1 MKKGTFAIT
10 QNQQAQA
17 FHEIFKNND
26 GGVRG
31 RIKGINNTP
40 SLVSL
45 FPKSPMY
52 DTNQSLEKDRGKLFN
67 AIEEYQIGSDK
78 KNDVGNLKGI
88 LDDDTVYLMYK
99 NVIDGYDA
107 ISPHVTEQSNTSNNY
122 NWLYREQPMDMN
134 FNYLKPNGAGSF
146 SPSSP
151 TAAAAP
157 VGSNAPIPNAP
168 DDKPFWG
175 HANLQV
181 PSVNPLEV
189 RDDHENKPQLQR
201 GSGGFGTSKAVS
213 NRAFASQ
220 EKIGSYFTNAYV
232 NNVNNTDRFNIW
244 AGKSIDD
251 EANVTTGDN
260 APYIGDVDN
269 DGNPKQ

>member
-10 QNQQAQA
+10 ENKQAQA
-17 FHEIFKNND
+17 FHEIFKNDD

-40 SLVSL
+40 NLVSL

-52 DTNQSLEKDRGKLFN
+52 DTNQSLVKDRGKLFDQ
-67 AIEEYQIGSDK
+67 IEEYEIGLEK
-78 KNDVGNLKGI
+78 KDENILKGI

-99 NVIDGYDA
+99 NVIDGYK
-107 ISPHVTEQSNTSNNY
+107 SNGPHIKEQGSSNNY

-134 FNYLKPNGAGSF
+134 FNYLKPDGAGAF
-146 SPSSP
+146 IPSSP
-151 TAAAAP
+151 TADEAP

-168 DDKPFWG
+168 SDKPFWG

-181 PSVNPLEV
+181 PSVNPLEE
-189 RDDHENKPQLQR
+189 RTEHAGKPQLQR

-232 NNVNNTDRFNIW
+232 NNVSNTDRFNIW

-251 EANVTTGDN
+251 ETNVTTGDN